1 LSSLGGGVIRRNF
14 KIVPG
19 LTLVELPVG
28 LTVKDALKTFNKTDS
43 IVHAQPNYLINGVS
57 TLPYDTR
64 FDELWGMHNIG
75 QTGGTSDADIDATQA
90 WDTITDSNIVVAVI
104 DSGIDYTHPDLWDN
118 LWINQAELNGTDG
131 IDDDNN
137 GYIDDIC
144 GYDFY
149 NDDSLP
155 YDHHSHG
162 THCSGIIG
170 AVGNNNEG
178 VTGTCWNVKIMTLRF
193 LNKWGEGSLS
203 DAILCIQYA
212 VDNGAKVLN
221 NSWSIPYSADLETAI
236 EAADANGVLFVASA
250 GNDGDNTDSSPHYPS
265 GYDCN
270 NIISVMATD
279 DNDERSI
286 WSYPDSSNY
295 GLTTVDLAAPGTDI
309 LSTFPTEKTDY
320 MEIYD
325 LSTCYETRSGT
336 SMATPHVAGAC
347 ALVWAA
353 NPQLTHLEVKD
364 YILQGVD
371 KLDSL
376 DDLCV
381 TEGRLNLR
389 RAVKGK
395 TTSPYLVFT
404 SDDNDVNCVEPLIS
418 EIEHTMPPGT
428 GTPYNWLYYNI
439 TFDANG
445 FSDTNAA
452 VVDYLHDEV
461 DEPNWISDS
470 GIYDG
475 NEHTVTW
482 QLGSVGTNDSNTL
495 TIQCGVN
502 EMAEPG
508 GTITNTAVMEGD
520 NYLTEHVIDTSV
532 CPWGGE
538 IIYVDKD
545 ANGFNI
551 GTSWDNA
558 YKDLQDGFTAAQSC
572 GAAKTAIWVA
582 AGTYKPI
589 WDANNMTQNETFD
602 LIENV
607 SLFGHFEGW
616 ETNHNQRNF
625 ADANNETILDGQIG
639 SGSSEAVKYIPEF
652 SCHELSDIT
661 K

>member
-1 LSSLGGGVIRRNF
+1 MSSLGGGVIRRNF